1 MVCNSLFWLFFFC
14 ELFLFC
20 DLCVLQS
27 SSLFLFAYF
36 EGVVQNKEQNF
47 ARAGWI
53 GWFFF
58 VCLCFC
64 GVGDAYLSV
73 SYNAFVFF
81 P

>member
-1 MVCNSLFWLFFFC
+1 MVCNSLFWLFFFVVSC
-14 ELFLFC
+14 FC
-20 DLCVLQS
+20 FVICVFCNLPLS
-27 SSLFLFAYF
+27 FYLLTLKGSFKTKNRISHALDGLY
-36 EGVVQNKEQNF
+36 G
-47 ARAGWI
+47 
-53 GWFFF
+53 FF

>member
-1 MVCNSLFWLFFFC
+1 MPILKGSFKTKYRISHALDGLD
-14 ELFLFC
+14 
-20 DLCVLQS
+20 DL
-27 SSLFLFAYF
+27 
-36 EGVVQNKEQNF
+36 
-47 ARAGWI
+47 
-53 GWFFF
+53 